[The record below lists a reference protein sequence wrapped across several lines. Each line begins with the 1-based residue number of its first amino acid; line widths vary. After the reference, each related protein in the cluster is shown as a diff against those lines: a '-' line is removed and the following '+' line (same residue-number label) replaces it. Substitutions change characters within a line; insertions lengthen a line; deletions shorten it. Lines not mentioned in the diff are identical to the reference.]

1 MTKKDRQVAG
11 ATLAGN
17 NGVEPNDPVRAMS
30 VRDLKNLYYLKKEI
44 KEQQRRI
51 AELEAAATKCT
62 ANISGMP
69 TGKGISDKVGQY
81 AAQIADLKALLDL
94 NLKKS
99 FYEFNRLTRYIE
111 SIEDSEMK
119 LIFSLRYIQNMRWH
133 AIARAINCYDESV
146 PRKKHNRFLKMTEK
160 SEFDVVK

>member
-1 MTKKDRQVAG
+1 MTKKELSQ
-11 ATLAGN
+11 
-17 NGVEPNDPVRAMS
+17 
-30 VRDLKNLYYLKKEI
+30 LYYLKKEI

-69 TGKGISDKVGQY
+69 SGKGISDKVGKY
-81 AAQIADLKALLDL
+81 AAQIADLKAILDL

-99 FYEFNRLTRYIE
+99 FYELNKLTRYIE

-119 LIFSLRYIQNMRWH
+119 LIFSFRYIQNMSWYE
-133 AIARAINCYDESV
+133 ISKNLGSLGDGSTE
-146 PRKKHNRFLKMTEK
+146 RKKHNRFLKVSRK
-160 SEFDVVK
+160 S

>member
-1 MTKKDRQVAG
+1 MTKKELSQ
-11 ATLAGN
+11 
-17 NGVEPNDPVRAMS
+17 
-30 VRDLKNLYYLKKEI
+30 LYYLKKEI

-69 TGKGISDKVGQY
+69 SGKGISDKVDKY
-81 AAQIADLKALLDL
+81 AAQIADLKAILDL

-99 FYEFNRLTRYIE
+99 FYELNKLTRYIE

-119 LIFSLRYIQNMRWH
+119 LIFSFRYIQDMSWYEISKNLGSLG
-133 AIARAINCYDESV
+133 DGSTE
-146 PRKKHNRFLKMTEK
+146 RKKHNRFLKV
-160 SEFDVVK
+160 SRNS